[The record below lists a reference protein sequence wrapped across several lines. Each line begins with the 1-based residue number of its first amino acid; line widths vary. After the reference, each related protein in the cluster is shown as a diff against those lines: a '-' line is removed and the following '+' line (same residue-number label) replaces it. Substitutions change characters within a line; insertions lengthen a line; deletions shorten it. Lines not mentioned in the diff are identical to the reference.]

1 MRPFSFLGEASNLG
15 WRAALRASSG
25 HGDVPARLA
34 QFLLAGLA
42 VVTMATAARSAEPV
56 RFTSGPARVS
66 LVELYTSEGCSSC
79 PPAERWLGQLR
90 DAPGLWRDFVPVAFH
105 VDYWNRLGWPDRF
118 STRDFT
124 QREYAYAAAWGS
136 ESVYTPCFVRDGA
149 EWRAREVPR
158 AAAGAPA
165 AGTLTVDYDGA
176 TLRAEFVPAA
186 GAKPANANAYELHA
200 AILGAGIVSKVTS
213 GENRGETLRH
223 EFIALA
229 LAHGAPDRDLALA
242 VPAVAGVPRHA
253 LAVWVTRRGNLTP
266 VQATGG
272 WLE

>member
-1 MRPFSFLGEASNLG
+1 M
-15 WRAALRASSG
+15 
-25 HGDVPARLA
+25 
-34 QFLLAGLA
+34 
-42 VVTMATAARSAEPV
+42 

-79 PPAERWLGQLR
+79 PPAEKWLGELR

-118 STRDFT
+118 STKEFT
-124 QREYAYAAAWGS
+124 HREYAYSAAWGS
-136 ESVYTPCFVRDGA
+136 DSVYTPCFVRDGA

-158 AAAGAPA
+158 ATGANAARAGA
-165 AGTLTVDYDGA
+165 LTVVYDGA
-176 TLRAEFVPAA
+176 VLRAEFTPP
-186 GAKPANANAYELHA
+186 GATKEGADRYELHA
-200 AILGAGIVSKVTS
+200 AILGGGIVSKVTS

-223 EFIALA
+223 EFIALS
-229 LAHGAPDRDLALA
+229 LAKGAPGRDLTLA
-242 VPAVAGVPRHA
+242 VPKVAGVPRHA
-253 LAVWVTRRGNLTP
+253 LAVWITRRGSLTP

>member
-149 EWRAREVPR
+149 EWRNRGEKISAVG
-158 AAAGAPA
+158 GAPA
-165 AGTLTVDYDGA
+165 GALTASYDGA
-176 TLRAEFVPAA
+176 VLRAEFAPARPRA
-186 GAKPANANAYELHA
+186 GEQFEIHA
-200 AILGAGIVSKVTS
+200 ALLGGGIVSKVTA
-213 GENRGETLRH
+213 GENSKASPTEMACASR
-223 EFIALA
+223 ALPEE
-229 LAHGAPDRDLALA
+229 L
-242 VPAVAGVPRHA
+242 PA
-253 LAVWVTRRGNLTP
+253 
-266 VQATGG
+266 
-272 WLE
+272 